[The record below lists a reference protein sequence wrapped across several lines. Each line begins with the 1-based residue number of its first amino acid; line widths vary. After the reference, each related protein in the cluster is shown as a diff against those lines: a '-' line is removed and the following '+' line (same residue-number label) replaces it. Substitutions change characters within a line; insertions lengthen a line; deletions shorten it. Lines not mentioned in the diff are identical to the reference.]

1 MGRVIPLP
9 PFGRRESGGAM
20 AGHGQDASAG
30 MQTTT
35 VAGVT
40 WAYNVP
46 MVEWQRVYPVSTLPN
61 GLSGLAQQFYGDPTK
76 WPDIYNVPQNKAIQG
91 PNPNTGLIP
100 GDTILI
106 PGLAQPGPAPAPAP
120 IVAPNGN
127 VAPINVDTNG
137 AAIVKAKPKSWWTP
151 GKAVAIGAV
160 GVVGVGLAIW
170 AATRKK
176 RRRRRK

>member
-9 PFGRRESGGAM
+9 PFARREAAGAV

-30 MQTTT
+30 MQQTT
-35 VAGVT
+35 VSGVT
-40 WAYNVP
+40 WAYNAA
-46 MVEWQRVYPVSTLPN
+46 MAEWQRVYPVVSLPN
-61 GLSGLAQQFYGDPTK
+61 GLSGLAAQFYGDPTR
-76 WPDIYNVPQNKAIQG
+76 WPEIYNVPQNKAIQG

-106 PGLAQPGPAPAPAP
+106 PGLAQPGPAPGPTPAP
-120 IVAPNGN
+120 CPTPGPIVPVNDDH
-127 VAPINVDTNG
+127 P
-137 AAIVKAKPKSWWTP
+137 IVKPAAKSWWTP
-151 GKAVAIGAV
+151 GKAIAVGGVAI
-160 GVVGVGLAIW
+160 VGVGLAIW